1 MCDLDPFD
9 RDVLAILLFVRALAL
24 STVAYGHKLSFYLGG
39 MSVASFGEEL
49 WIRNTSSEW

>member
-9 RDVLAILLFVRALAL
+9 REMLAIHLWELTLAF
-24 STVAYGHKLSFYLGG
+24 SKVAYGHKLSFYLGG
-39 MSVASFGEEL
+39 VSVAYFGEEL